1 MERLEHLL
9 NSLVFVP
16 RVPTIIEMN
25 LPLPSTSPSPLGGCL
40 GRADQLHYP
49 RSPVRQKHLLA
60 IQHSLNELGE
70 FGFCVSDTDFHV
82 YIVATRCSYV
92 NGSLP
97 QIEELVGLHRA
108 ELVAYDVAETP
119 MQNCVI
125 PVCARTCRNAE
136 LAVCVYR

>member
-60 IQHSLNELGE
+60 IQHSRNELGE
-70 FGFCVSDTDFHV
+70 LGFCVSDTDFHV
-82 YIVATRCSYV
+82 YIVATRCSY
-92 NGSLP
+92 
-97 QIEELVGLHRA
+97 
-108 ELVAYDVAETP
+108 
-119 MQNCVI
+119 
-125 PVCARTCRNAE
+125 
-136 LAVCVYR
+136 